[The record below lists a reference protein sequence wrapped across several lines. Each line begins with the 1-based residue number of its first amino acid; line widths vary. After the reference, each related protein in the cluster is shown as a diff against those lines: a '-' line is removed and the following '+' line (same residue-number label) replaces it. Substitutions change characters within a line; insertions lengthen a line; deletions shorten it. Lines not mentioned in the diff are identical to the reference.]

1 MDYSKLR
8 LIKLNVPYSYPA
20 LCRLIDEPVNT
31 GKSKQCQ
38 LKRWEFNLSFEK
50 NNSKI
55 VVLEVLKDCAPP
67 PKKAEKNPLSL
78 QILQEKRGQKA
89 TKNQQE
95 LQKISP
101 SAADSNPKKHH
112 FLTFNKLGN
121 KMQLLVKLLS
131 LSCFSQ
137 VLEGLKSSDLTPSFI
152 ANFFDLNEDNIFS
165 SFDFNNVLTIKGTK
179 KNICELFRQKQN
191 FAYIDTL
198 RKEKRTLFLC
208 PIEQQFVLKKE
219 IKLMHFS
226 LYLQASAVN
235 SLFKDLLKLNE
246 KHHFFD
252 VSTDLYVWTERERK
266 YFPQP
271 YKDQYNSVSA
281 AVEHSFSFGKTT
293 PLLPFQEGLRTA
305 SLRRKW
311 VSFYFP
317 NLFLGTEF
325 QIRPA
330 MKIWSPVY
338 EAIFY
343 ILSDYY
349 NQTKHLSESNQKTQ
363 TQAQNPSATPSFKT
377 YLQNTFVS
385 LAQELSLA
393 IRKQAFLH
401 LKKLV
406 EQYKKQNGTPVF
418 FHKNQNFPFDF
429 YSLQTIDSLEADLN
443 KVYNAVFPVPQLT
456 PLDASYSL
464 PVLSVN
470 DLSLG
475 DLELIKTF
483 LPEQE
488 KEFDKEF
495 LASQLKKEQ
504 SQRKQLKWFVES
516 PSFLKFVSS
525 LITKSNL
532 KIKVLLSQAEL
543 DKEKENRKEVVN
555 PVLEKDIELYQG
567 TGLNGIIKN
576 NLNNNLNNL
585 K

>member
-67 PKKAEKNPLSL
+67 PKKAEKNPLPL
-78 QILQEKRGQKA
+78 QILQEKRGQKVSQ
-89 TKNQQE
+89 NQQE
-95 LQKISP
+95 LQKISS
-101 SAADSNPKKHH
+101 SAADLNPKKHH
-112 FLTFNKLGN
+112 FLTFKKLGN

-152 ANFFDLNEDNIFS
+152 ANFFDLNEDNNFS
-165 SFDFNNVLTIKGTK
+165 SFDFNNVFTIKGTK

-191 FAYIDTL
+191 SAYIDTL

-219 IKLMHFS
+219 IKLMHLS

-266 YFPQP
+266 YFPLP
-271 YKDQYNSVSA
+271 YKDQYNSISA
-281 AVEHSFSFGKTT
+281 AVEQSFSFGKTT

-305 SLRRKW
+305 SLRKKW
-311 VSFYFP
+311 FSFYFP

-325 QIRPA
+325 QLRPA

-349 NQTKHLSESNQKTQ
+349 NQTKHLPKDNQKAQTQVQTQ
-363 TQAQNPSATPSFKT
+363 TPSIVPSFKV
-377 YLQNTFVS
+377 YLQNSFVS
-385 LAQELSLA
+385 LTQELSLV
-393 IRKQAFLH
+393 IKNQAFLH
-401 LKKLV
+401 LKKLIA
-406 EQYKKQNGTPVF
+406 QYKKQNGTSLF
-418 FHKNQNFPFDF
+418 FRKNQNFPFDF
-429 YSLQTIDSLEADLN
+429 YSLQTIDSLEADLD
-443 KVYNAVFPVPQLT
+443 KVYNAVFPLPQLT
-456 PLDASYSL
+456 TLDGSYSL

-470 DLSLG
+470 DLSLA
-475 DLELIKTF
+475 DLELVNSF

-504 SQRKQLKWFVES
+504 SQKKQLKWFIES
-516 PSFLKFVSS
+516 PSFFKFVSS

-555 PVLEKDIELYQG
+555 PVLEKDIKLYQG
-567 TGLNGIIKN
+567 TGLKGIIKN
-576 NLNNNLNNL
+576 N
-585 K
+585 

>member
-1 MDYSKLR
+1 MDYSKLC

-20 LCRLIDEPVNT
+20 LCRLIDEPINT

-50 NNSKI
+50 NNNKI
-55 VVLEVLKDCAPP
+55 VVLGVLKECAPP
-67 PKKAEKNPLSL
+67 PKKAKKSPLSL

-89 TKNQQE
+89 PQNQQK
-95 LQKISP
+95 LQKIFP
-101 SAADSNPKKHH
+101 SAAALNPKKHP

-137 VLEGLKSSDLTPSFI
+137 VLEGLNSSDLTPSFI
-152 ANFFDLNEDNIFS
+152 ANFFDLNEENNFS
-165 SFDFNNVLTIKGTK
+165 SFDFNSVFTIKGTK

-191 FAYIDTL
+191 VAYIDTL
-198 RKEKRTLFLC
+198 RREKRTLFLC

-219 IKLMHFS
+219 IKLMYFS
-226 LYLQASAVN
+226 LYLQASALN
-235 SLFKDLLKLNE
+235 SLFKDLLHLNE

-252 VSTDLYVWTERERK
+252 VSSDLYVWVGREKK

-271 YKDQYNSVSA
+271 YKDQYNFVSA
-281 AVEHSFSFGKTT
+281 AVEQSFSFGKTA

-311 VSFYFP
+311 FSFYFP

-325 QIRPA
+325 QLRPA

-338 EAIFY
+338 EAVFY

-349 NQTKHLSESNQKTQ
+349 NQTQS
-363 TQAQNPSATPSFKT
+363 QAQSQIQNPSLALSFKT

-385 LAQELSLA
+385 LTQELSSV
-393 IRKQAFLH
+393 IKNQAFLH
-401 LKKLV
+401 LKKLI
-406 EQYKKQNGTPVF
+406 EQYKKQNGTSLF
-418 FHKNQNFPFDF
+418 FRKNQNFPFDF

-443 KVYNAVFPVPQLT
+443 KVYNAVFPLPQLT
-456 PLDASYSL
+456 PLDTSYSL

-470 DLSLG
+470 DLSLA
-475 DLELIKTF
+475 DLELVKTL

-504 SQRKQLKWFVES
+504 SQKKQLKWFIES
-516 PSFLKFVSS
+516 PSFLKFIFS

-532 KIKVLLSQAEL
+532 KIKTLFSQAEL

-555 PVLEKDIELYQG
+555 PLLDKDIKLYQVV
-567 TGLNGIIKN
+567 GINVPIKKN
-576 NLNNNLNNL
+576 NL

>member
-89 TKNQQE
+89 PKNQQE
-95 LQKISP
+95 LQKISS
-101 SAADSNPKKHH
+101 SAADLNPKKHH

-152 ANFFDLNEDNIFS
+152 ANFFDLNEDNNFS

-252 VSTDLYVWTERERK
+252 VSTDFYVWTERERK

-281 AVEHSFSFGKTT
+281 AVEQSFSFGKTT

-311 VSFYFP
+311 FSFYFP

-325 QIRPA
+325 QLRPA

-343 ILSDYY
+343 TLSDYY
-349 NQTKHLSESNQKTQ
+349 NQTKHLSGSNQKAQTQAQ
-363 TQAQNPSATPSFKT
+363 TQAQNTSAIPSLKA
-377 YLQNTFVS
+377 YLQNIFVS
-385 LAQELSLA
+385 LTQELSLA

-443 KVYNAVFPVPQLT
+443 KVYNAVFPVPQVT

-504 SQRKQLKWFVES
+504 SQRKQFKWFVET
-516 PSFLKFVSS
+516 PSFFKFVSS

-532 KIKVLLSQAEL
+532 KTKVLLSQAEL
-543 DKEKENRKEVVN
+543 DKEKEDRKEVRN
-555 PVLEKDIELYQG
+555 PVLDKDIKLYQG

-576 NLNNNLNNL
+576 NLN

>member
-1 MDYSKLR
+1 MDYSKLC

-20 LCRLIDEPVNT
+20 LCRLIDEPINT

-50 NNSKI
+50 NNNKI
-55 VVLEVLKDCAPP
+55 VVLSVLKECAPP

-78 QILQEKRGQKA
+78 QVLQEKRGQKVPQ
-89 TKNQQE
+89 NQ
-95 LQKISP
+95 QKISP
-101 SAADSNPKKHH
+101 SAADLNPKKHH

-121 KMQLLVKLLS
+121 KMQLLLKLLS
-131 LSCFSQ
+131 LSCFSH

-152 ANFFDLNEDNIFS
+152 ANFFDLNEDNNFS
-165 SFDFNNVLTIKGTK
+165 SFDFNNVFTIKGTK
-179 KNICELFRQKQN
+179 KSICELFRQKQN
-191 FAYIDTL
+191 SAYIDTL

-219 IKLMHFS
+219 IKLMHLS

-281 AVEHSFSFGKTT
+281 AVEHSFSFGKTAS
-293 PLLPFQEGLRTA
+293 LLPFQEGLRTA

-325 QIRPA
+325 QFRPA

-349 NQTKHLSESNQKTQ
+349 NQTKSQTKHLSKDNQK
-363 TQAQNPSATPSFKT
+363 AQNTSSALSFKT

-385 LAQELSLA
+385 LTQELSLV
-393 IRKQAFLH
+393 IRNQAFLH
-401 LKKLV
+401 LKKLI
-406 EQYKKQNGTPVF
+406 EQYKKQNGTSLF
-418 FHKNQNFPFDF
+418 FRKNQNFPFDF

-443 KVYNAVFPVPQLT
+443 KVYNAVFPVPQVT

-470 DLSLG
+470 DLSLA
-475 DLELIKTF
+475 DLELVKTF

-504 SQRKQLKWFVES
+504 SQRKQIKWFVES

-525 LITKSNL
+525 LASKSNL
-532 KIKVLLSQAEL
+532 KVKTLFSQAEL

-555 PVLEKDIELYQG
+555 PLLDKDIKLHQVVG
-567 TGLNGIIKN
+567 INVPIKKIIK
-576 NLNNNLNNL
+576 
-585 K
+585 

>member
-38 LKRWEFNLSFEK
+38 LKRWEFNLSFER

-78 QILQEKRGQKA
+78 QVLQEKRGQKVSQ
-89 TKNQQE
+89 NQQE

-101 SAADSNPKKHH
+101 SAADLNPKKHH
-112 FLTFNKLGN
+112 FLTFKKLGN

-152 ANFFDLNEDNIFS
+152 ANFFDLNEDNNFS

-252 VSTDLYVWTERERK
+252 VSTDFYVWTERERK

-281 AVEHSFSFGKTT
+281 AVEHSFSFGKTA

-325 QIRPA
+325 QFRPA

-363 TQAQNPSATPSFKT
+363 AQTQIQAQIQAQNPSITPSFKT

-385 LAQELSLA
+385 LTQELSLA
-393 IRKQAFLH
+393 IRNQAFLH

-406 EQYKKQNGTPVF
+406 EQYKKQNGTPAF

-543 DKEKENRKEVVN
+543 DKEKENRKEVRN
-555 PVLEKDIELYQG
+555 PVLDKDIKLYQG
-567 TGLNGIIKN
+567 TGLKGIIKN
-576 NLNNNLNNL
+576 N
-585 K
+585 

>member
-78 QILQEKRGQKA
+78 QILQEKRDQKVSQ
-89 TKNQQE
+89 NQQE
-95 LQKISP
+95 LQKIFP
-101 SAADSNPKKHH
+101 SAAGSNTKKHH
-112 FLTFNKLGN
+112 FLTFKKLGD

-152 ANFFDLNEDNIFS
+152 ANFFDLNEDNNFS
-165 SFDFNNVLTIKGTK
+165 SFDFNDVLTIKGTK

-219 IKLMHFS
+219 IKLMHLS

-281 AVEHSFSFGKTT
+281 AVEQSFSFGKTA

-305 SLRRKW
+305 SLRKKW
-311 VSFYFP
+311 FSFYFP

-325 QIRPA
+325 QLRPA

-363 TQAQNPSATPSFKT
+363 AQTQTRTQNPSITPSFKT
-377 YLQNTFVS
+377 YLQNSFVS
-385 LAQELSLA
+385 LTQELSLA
-393 IRKQAFLH
+393 IRNQAFVH

-429 YSLQTIDSLEADLN
+429 YSLQTIDSLEADLK
-443 KVYNAVFPVPQLT
+443 KVYNAVFPVPQVT

-475 DLELIKTF
+475 DLELVKSF

-504 SQRKQLKWFVES
+504 SQRKQLKWFVEY
-516 PSFLKFVSS
+516 PSFFKFVSS
-525 LITKSNL
+525 LTTKSNL
-532 KIKVLLSQAEL
+532 KVKTLFSQAEL
-543 DKEKENRKEVVN
+543 DKEKEDRKEVMN
-555 PVLEKDIELYQG
+555 PVLEKDIKLYQVA
-567 TGLNGIIKN
+567 GIDIPIKKN
-576 NLNNNLNNL
+576 N
-585 K
+585 